1 MSNNF
6 KSQTNFH
13 PDETMLM
20 DFSAGTLATAPSICV
35 SAHLHFCSQCKAKLM
50 RLDQVGSQLMC
61 EANPIDLDDGAF
73 DAMMEKID
81 SDSLDSSPGRSACAE
96 TESRENLLG
105 FPYAVSKLVKNNLV
119 SKTWKRLSGSVDI
132 ARFKTGQ
139 EEFEVALHKICAGG
153 KTPKHDHKGLEYTVV
168 LKGSFSDES
177 AVYREGDFLVRKPG
191 DVHQPMGAQNGE
203 CICLSAL
210 SAPIKLT
217 NPLGF
222 LMKPWLRI
230 NPM

>member
-1 MSNNF
+1 MNTT
-6 KSQTNFH
+6 TNFH

-20 DFSAGTLATAPSICV
+20 EFSAGTLATAPSICV
-35 SAHLHFCSQCKAKLM
+35 SAHLHFCNQCKTQLL
-50 RLDQVGSQLMC
+50 RLNQIGSQLLSETQPMAIDESSF
-61 EANPIDLDDGAF
+61 EAV
-73 DAMMEKID
+73 MEKID
-81 SDSLDSSPGRSACAE
+81 SGDLPAESNARS
-96 TESRENLLG
+96 ESADNQLG
-105 FPYAVSKLVKNNLV
+105 FPFPVSKLVKTSLV
-119 SKTWKRLSGSVDI
+119 SQTWKRLSGSVDI

-139 EEFEVALHKICAGG
+139 QEFEVALHKICAGG
-153 KTPKHDHKGLEYTVV
+153 KTPKHDHQGLEYTVV
-168 LKGSFSDES
+168 LKGSFSDEN
-177 AVYREGDFLVRKPG
+177 AVYREGDFLVREPG

>member
-1 MSNNF
+1 MINS
-6 KSQTNFH
+6 TNHH
-13 PDETMLM
+13 PDENMLIE
-20 DFSAGTLATAPSICV
+20 FSAGTLETAASICV
-35 SAHLHFCSQCKAKLM
+35 SAHLHFCSSCRAKLL
-50 RLDQVGSQLMC
+50 RLDQVGSQMMS
-61 EANPIDLDDGAF
+61 EAEPIEVADNAF
-73 DAMMEKID
+73 DSLMEKID
-81 SDSLDSSPGRSACAE
+81 TAGIEPVKSTPNVDLPYSVNKLMNTSLI
-96 TESRENLLG
+96 
-105 FPYAVSKLVKNNLV
+105 SKN
-119 SKTWKRLSGSVDI
+119 WKRLSSSVDV

-139 EEFEVALHKICAGG
+139 EKFEVALHKICAGG
-153 KTPKHDHKGLEYTVV
+153 KTPKHGHEGVEYTVV
-168 LKGSFSDES
+168 LKGSFSDED
-177 AVYREGDFLVRKPG
+177 AVYREGDFLVRNPG